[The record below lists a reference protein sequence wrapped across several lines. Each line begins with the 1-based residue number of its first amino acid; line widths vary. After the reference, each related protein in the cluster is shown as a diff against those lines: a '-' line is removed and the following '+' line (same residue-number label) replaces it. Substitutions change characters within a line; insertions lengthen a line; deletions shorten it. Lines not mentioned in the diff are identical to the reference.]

1 MNGQSDSENLDIKY
15 AMDWIAKNKNSIKS
29 KSFRASMISPY
40 DTDDFT
46 QTAYCAAMKVVE
58 DFPRDRKNFK
68 KHFWRSFWSELK
80 KMTSRSVP
88 TYVCDE
94 EMADCLGKL
103 LWEINLE
110 NRQDKNR
117 DDVCVQNT
125 VQIMA
130 PRQMGVWQELLN
142 PGRYTSR
149 DVAGTTHRAARAAKC
164 MGTRH
169 AYVKEERYQQ
179 VRVMGEVA

>member
-40 DTDDFT
+40 DTDDFI

-58 DFPRDRKNFK
+58 DFPGDRKNFK

-94 EMADCLGKL
+94 EIDASLRIL
-103 LWEINLE
+103 SREIKLE
-110 NRQDKNR
+110 NKQNEIE
-117 DDVCVQNT
+117 DDAGMRGT
-125 VQIMA
+125 VQTMTS
-130 PRQMGVWQELLN
+130 RQTEVWQELLN

-169 AYVKEERYQQ
+169 VYVRRERYRQ
-179 VRVMGEVA
+179 VRGEVAA